1 MKGQRRGSSSSDDD
15 LTPDELIL
23 TRDWAKLRTLQ
34 LRADPLPPIP
44 AGAIGKVLKTG
55 PEAALVR
62 FRHFGPTNVRY
73 DDLERAS
80 KIDLLP
86 VAAQPLVRRLGVWV
100 LGGIGAIIFLVA
112 GGFIEK
118 WVGIGK

>member
-1 MKGQRRGSSSSDDD
+1 MKGQRRGYSSSDDN

-23 TRDWAKLRTLQ
+23 TRDWARLRTLQ

-62 FRHFGPTNVRY
+62 FRHFGSTNVPY

-86 VAAQPLVRRLGVWV
+86 VAAQPLARRFGVWV